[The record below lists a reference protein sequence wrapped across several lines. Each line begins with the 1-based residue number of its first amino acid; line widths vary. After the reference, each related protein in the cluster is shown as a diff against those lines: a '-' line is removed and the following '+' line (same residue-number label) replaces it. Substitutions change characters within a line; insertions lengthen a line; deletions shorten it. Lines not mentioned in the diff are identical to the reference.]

1 MDSMLGFKQY
11 IIEMTERSKH
21 FKNAKEAEK
30 LIVSALGTPHKG
42 STAGEER
49 ANRIAKFVQDKIG
62 KVNPQNLEHVGATDV
77 RNQTHARKT
86 RKKKNHDSDSHPVED
101 FVLHTKHEGEDEES
115 SFIDLKTGSS
125 PSSGSYGPA
134 KIKSVIGSKEKFP
147 SSLDRQKK
155 ERREQAKRIHNHLR
169 THFESG
175 DLESHHETVRRILN
189 IGKDEQGKLNRDEY
203 LLVDN
208 SKGTVLHNKA
218 SAFEHLMGKKPIR
231 YSTALSRD
239 GQTVSLHG
247 HFEHPKT
254 GREMKVQLAAI
265 GVKHVGA
272 TGRSIVYNIKHQ
284 WLNNMRRKL
293 DYVPQA
299 ELKH

>member
-1 MDSMLGFKQY
+1 MDGMLGFKQF
-11 IIEMTERSKH
+11 IVEMAKRASA
-21 FKNAKEAEK
+21 FSNAREAEN
-30 LIVSALGTPHKG
+30 LIVSAIRNPHKG

-49 ANRIAKFVQDKIG
+49 ANRIAKFVHNNTGIR
-62 KVNPQNLEHVGATDV
+62 PSNLISIGATDV
-77 RNQTHARKT
+77 ISPKHAENT
-86 RKKKNHDSDSHPVED
+86 REKHGHDSDSNPVED
-101 FVLHTKHEGEDEES
+101 IILNAKHEGGDEKS
-115 SFIDLKTGSS
+115 IFIDLKSGTS
-125 PSSGSYGPA
+125 PSAGSYGPA
-134 KIKSVIGSKEKFP
+134 KIKSVIGSEENFP
-147 SSLDRQKK
+147 SSLGRQKE

-189 IGKDEQGKLNRDEY
+189 VGKDKQGELNRNEY

-208 SKGTVLHNKA
+208 SKGTVLHHKA

-231 YSTALSRD
+231 YSTNLSRD

-247 HFEHPKT
+247 HFEHPET

-265 GVKHVGA
+265 GVKPVGA
-272 TGRSIVYNIKHQ
+272 KGRSIVYNVKHQ

-293 DYVPQA
+293 DYVPHA
-299 ELKH
+299 ELDH